1 MGQDYKYRFNP
12 EEVKLEKEQ
21 QFRDDVLEKKH
32 KHIVHLDL
40 KTQQVSV
47 ELGLETGTS
56 GELELSLESN
66 ARCVS
71 VDTIT
76 PSPPGRREKKSV
88 RAKSE
93 IIKFR
98 CSIYEKKLL
107 KVKAATC
114 GLNLSEYFRRIAFDQ
129 KIIERLT
136 DQEIEIY
143 KMLIRYHNNFKYIG
157 NMFKKRNPKLTEMV
171 YKLANEIKDHLKKF
185 KG

>member
-1 MGQDYKYRFNP
+1 MGQDYKYRFNA

-21 QFRDDVLEKKH
+21 QFRDGILKKEN
-32 KHIVHLDL
+32 KDIVHLDL
-40 KTQQVSV
+40 KPQQNSI
-47 ELGLETGTS
+47 ELDLETGDS
-56 GELELSLESN
+56 GELELTLESN
-66 ARCVS
+66 SRCVS
-71 VDTIT
+71 VDTF
-76 PSPPGRREKKSV
+76 SPAPLGRRKKKSV

-114 GLNLSEYFRRIAFDQ
+114 GLTLSEYFRRIAFDQ

>member
-1 MGQDYKYRFNP
+1 MEQDFKYHFNA

-21 QFRDDVLEKKH
+21 EFRDGVLEKKH

-40 KTQQVSV
+40 KTQQDSV
-47 ELGLETGTS
+47 ALDLETETS

-66 ARCVS
+66 SRCVS
-71 VDTIT
+71 VDTIL
-76 PSPPGRREKKSV
+76 PAPLGRKKKKSFK
-88 RAKSE
+88 AKSE

-114 GLNLSEYFRRIAFDQ
+114 GLTLSEYFRKVAFEQ
-129 KIIERLT
+129 KLIERLT
-136 DQEIEIY
+136 DEEIEIY
-143 KMLIRYHNNFKYIG
+143 KMLIQYHNNFKYIG
-157 NMFKKRNPKLTEMV
+157 NMFKKRHPKLTVMV
-171 YKLANEIKDHLKKF
+171 YELANDIKRHLKKF